1 MDGCTEFAGVK
12 VVEQLDDCARAGR
25 MKLAIARSVPVV
37 AIMAADSGE

>member
-25 MKLAIARSVPVV
+25 KKLAIARSIPVV
-37 AIMAADSGE
+37 AVMVADNGE